1 MARPRKPADVNAL
14 VGIDKPVGMTS
25 HDVVARVRRAVG
37 ERRVGHAGTLD
48 PMASG
53 VMVVG
58 IGQATRLLGMLTL
71 DTKSYVAEIAF
82 GAETNTDDAE
92 GEVTRRA
99 ACPAELADEGFA
111 RRVLAGFLGEG
122 EQVPPAF
129 SAISVNGVRSYKRAR
144 AGEAVEL
151 PPRPVTV
158 TDATLL
164 NVTFAFGDVPHREP
178 DESFGDVPFGDVP
191 LSEHAA
197 PAAPAAAPVTWTVSF
212 TVSKGTYIRAL
223 ARDIGRAA
231 GSAAHVA
238 ALRRT
243 ASGSVT
249 LADCLALDE
258 VSPEAVRARALDP
271 VRALGL
277 PMVEVDEAALADIAC
292 GRAVPAAGVPAGASR
307 VALAHGSS
315 LAAIA
320 CPDSRGSL
328 AMETVFPQM
337 IEGIR

>member
-1 MARPRKPADVNAL
+1 MARARKPADVNAL

-99 ACPAELADEGFA
+99 ACPAELADGGFA

-151 PPRPVTV
+151 PARPVTV

-164 NVTFAFGDVPHREP
+164 NVTFGDVPHREP
-178 DESFGDVPFGDVP
+178 DESFGDVP
-191 LSEHAA
+191 LSAHPA
-197 PAAPAAAPVTWTVSF
+197 PAAVSWTVSF

-249 LADCLALDE
+249 LADCLTLDG
-258 VSPEAVRARALDP
+258 VSPEVVRARALDP

-307 VALAHGSS
+307 VSLAHAGS